1 MVPSPRS
8 CRMAQTAARLKEGMT
23 VSRNP
28 VAGQKGDNEGLEGQ
42 KTSKA
47 EDLAQVRPTNR
58 QKKGQEGI
66 FSKL

>member
-8 CRMAQTAARLKEGMT
+8 CRMAQTAARLKGMT

-28 VAGQKGDNEGLEGQ
+28 VEGQKSDNEGLEGQ

-47 EDLAQVRPTNR
+47 KGLARVRPTSR
-58 QKKGQEGI
+58 QKKGQEGG

>member
-1 MVPSPRS
+1 
-8 CRMAQTAARLKEGMT
+8 MAQTAARLKEGMT

-28 VAGQKGDNEGLEGQ
+28 VAGQKSDNEGLEGQ

-47 EDLAQVRPTNR
+47 KGLAQVRPPAER
-58 QKKGQEGI
+58 KKGQEGI